1 MTKDKWNEES
11 RIDIFMTQQRSH
23 AWHVWRTKTPKPP
36 CSGKTSSL
44 ISPQIS
50 FSWLVRPFSL
60 VSLFTSLG
68 IFCIL
73 IIFPN
78 FTHNTK
84 EERTMVYEINVKY
97 FFFHYRDDKKKEQG
111 SNQKYWNEKKKETN
125 KSGRGSSVSEN
136 QINSS
141 FTSIRPINCILWFQ
155 NNLHLNQKTPTH
167 EYMPF
172 FKKKKK
178 HMNTW

>member
-78 FTHNTK
+78 FTYNTK

-97 FFFHYRDDKKKEQG
+97 FFFHYRDDKKKNKVQIKNIEM
-111 SNQKYWNEKKKETN
+111 KRKKRLTKVGE
-125 KSGRGSSVSEN
+125 V
-136 QINSS
+136 
-141 FTSIRPINCILWFQ
+141 PV
-155 NNLHLNQKTPTH
+155 
-167 EYMPF
+167 
-172 FKKKKK
+172 
-178 HMNTW
+178 